1 MLQAALLPLVEAS
14 PWRYWPDDP
23 PDMRA
28 AAVAGTLTTS
38 ATRAGAEPW
47 PAALDASN
55 GRDVPLALVMDASTA
70 DVPFSPCVAGRP
82 TKKRPSWNT
91 FWRRKMKGGG
101 VAHVGP
107 GRASG
112 SAGDALDVGEFGG
125 AHRRRFGHR
134 LLDVRRQVLQPI
146 LALLVAPLRNKTQF
160 HESRTSR

>member
-101 VAHVGP
+101 G
-107 GRASG
+107 
-112 SAGDALDVGEFGG
+112 
-125 AHRRRFGHR
+125 
-134 LLDVRRQVLQPI
+134 
-146 LALLVAPLRNKTQF
+146 
-160 HESRTSR
+160 